1 MKTKIKAKVK
11 NKFKDLFLGFIARI
25 ASDKNLLDKFFGC
38 ILSPKE
44 YQEIITRL
52 QIFKMIREGYTQR
65 QIKDHLKIGL
75 ATVSRGTQEV
85 KEHEIVFKKLFSAST
100 GSRSSSG
107 GKGGSAS
114 GGKYNAQKTAKNK
127 D

>member
-75 ATVSRGTQEV
+75 ATVSRGAREI
-85 KEHEIVFKKLFSAST
+85 KEHEIVLRKIFSV
-100 GSRSSSG
+100 
-107 GKGGSAS
+107 KGGSAS
-114 GGKYNAQKTAKNK
+114 GGKKLFKHAQKTAKNK